1 MVLQKPQKVFVV
13 TGSTRG
19 IGYGTV
25 KILAETVAD
34 DIIYMTGRDVI
45 FGQRVLK
52 KLDSELVNSKHAEIR
67 LHPLDITDDES
78 CQVFADH
85 LEKEHG
91 GIDVLINN
99 AGFAYKNNDPTP
111 LEIQAE
117 VTLKTN
123 YYGTKRIT
131 DYLSPLIRQRGR
143 IINICS
149 QAGVMRGQ
157 YKNEYIDLVASPTST
172 YEDIEKFIEI
182 YKEHCLKGLP
192 VGDGTFPKQ
201 AYSVSKALEI
211 ALTMVQARELKA
223 KKILVNCCCPGAVA
237 TRMTGFKGIF
247 TPERGADCAIY
258 LATGRFLPTGMF
270 FYLRKPIEWP

>member
-1 MVLQKPQKVFVV
+1 MVLQKSQKIVVV
-13 TGSTRG
+13 TGGTRG

-25 KILAETVAD
+25 KVLAETLPNDV
-34 DIIYMTGRDVI
+34 IYMTGRDIV
-45 FGQRVLK
+45 FGERVLK
-52 KLDSELVNSKHAEIR
+52 KLDCELMNKKHAEIR
-67 LHPLDITDDES
+67 LHPLDITDEES
-78 CQVFADH
+78 CQIFAEH

-91 GIDVLINN
+91 GLDILINN

-117 VTLKTN
+117 VTLNIN

-131 DYLSPLIRQRGR
+131 DYLAPIMRQRGR

-149 QAGVMRGQ
+149 QAGVMRGA

-172 YEDIEKFIEI
+172 YEDVDKLIEI
-182 YKEHCLKGLP
+182 YKEHCKKGLP
-192 VGDGTFPKQ
+192 VGDGTFAKT

-211 ALTMVQARELKA
+211 ALTMIQAREFKA

-247 TPERGADCAIY
+247 TPERGADCAVY
-258 LATGRFLPTGMF
+258 LATARFLPSGMF
-270 FYLRKPIEWP
+270 FYLRKPIDWP